1 MKAPLTLIV
10 ILFLSKVTLCQIACD
25 PSTGSAKP
33 NTLPY
38 TLNPYKNRT
47 TAPTKVNPIS
57 LNNVLAEGNDTNRF
71 KDSEGAVIE
80 GYVIS
85 TKLEGKESCN
95 CESMDP
101 SHRDFHIYIAR
112 SPTETNKAK
121 MMVVEVT
128 PKVRAIKGSTWSRA
142 KIAKLK
148 GHKVKFT
155 GWLFFD
161 QEHENVALNT
171 NPNGQTIE
179 RATVWEIHPIT
190 EFAVVE

>member
-1 MKAPLTLIV
+1 MV
-10 ILFLSKVTLCQIACD
+10 ILSLSKVALCQIVCD
-25 PSTGSAKP
+25 PDTGSAKP
-33 NTLPY
+33 NTVPY
-38 TLNPYKNRT
+38 TLNPFKNRT
-47 TAPTKVNPIS
+47 TTPTKVTPIP
-57 LNNVLAEGNDTNRF
+57 LDDVLALGNDTNRF
-71 KDSEGAVIE
+71 NDSEGAVIE

-95 CESMDP
+95 CESTDP
-101 SHRDFHIYIAR
+101 NHRDYHIYIAQ

-128 PKVRAIKGSTWSRA
+128 PKVRAIKGSAWSPA
-142 KIAKLK
+142 KITKLK